1 MTALTRL
8 IASSPFRLSLAYLGA
23 FVLVAALVLGFIGWR
38 ANELLTT
45 QVIETLSAEV
55 TGLREQFQVGGAAR
69 LRDIVA
75 DRSQEPGG
83 GLYLL
88 TDATGR
94 KLAGNLPR
102 APFQLEDG
110 RGGVFRYRRT
120 SDVPQR
126 KDRIAVGVPLAVP
139 GGFTLIV
146 GRDIEDQQQFADTL
160 WKVALWGIGLLALVG
175 IGAGLLISRTVLGRI
190 EGITAAVRT
199 IMAGDLSSRIPV
211 AGMDDELDRLS
222 ASLNDMLARI
232 EELMGALRE
241 VSNNIA
247 HDLRTPLNR
256 LRNNAEEAL
265 RNPDDVATYR
275 AALGKTIEEADELIR
290 TFNSLLLI
298 ARLEGRAIAESLT
311 QVDVSAIVAD
321 VAELYEPVAEEAGL
335 ALHTKV
341 PDGVRITANRELVSQ
356 AVANLVDNAI
366 KYSGG
371 TPLLG
376 DAAPQRHVTVEV
388 IPSGA
393 LVEIVVADEGP
404 GVPAEDRQRALQR
417 FVRLEQSRS
426 APGSGLGLSLVAAV
440 ARLHG
445 GSIRLEDNHPGLR
458 AVLTLPS
465 EPISRIAEPSTLSA
479 PAPPPAPERAA
490 AIASG

>member
-8 IASSPFRLSLAYLGA
+8 IASSPFRLSLAYLAA
-23 FVLVAALVLGFIGWR
+23 FVLVAAMVIGFIGWR

-55 TGLREQFQVGGAAR
+55 TGLREQFQVGGATR
-69 LRDIVA
+69 LRDIVS

-94 KLAGNLPR
+94 KLAGNLAR
-102 APFQLEDG
+102 APFQLEEG
-110 RGGVFRYRRT
+110 RGGVFRYRRA
-120 SDVPQR
+120 SDEARR

-139 GGFTLIV
+139 GGFTLVV
-146 GRDIEDQQQFADTL
+146 GRDIEDQQQFANTL
-160 WKVALWGIGLLALVG
+160 WKAALSGIGLLALVG
-175 IGAGLLISRTVLGRI
+175 IGAGLLISRAVLGRI
-190 EGITAAVRT
+190 EAINAAART
-199 IMAGDLSSRIPV
+199 IMAGDLSSRIPL
-211 AGMDDELDRLS
+211 AGTGDELDRLS

-256 LRNNAEEAL
+256 LRNNAEEAM
-265 RNPDDVATYR
+265 RNPDDVPAYR
-275 AALGKTIEEADELIR
+275 AALAKTIEEADELIR

-298 ARLEGRAIAESLT
+298 ARLEGRAIADSMSE
-311 QVDVSAIVAD
+311 VDVGAVVAD

-335 ALHTKV
+335 QLVASPEPSIL
-341 PDGVRITANRELVSQ
+341 ITANRELISQ
-356 AVANLVDNAI
+356 AMANLVDNAI
-366 KYSGG
+366 KYSA
-371 TPLLG
+371 
-376 DAAPQRHVTVEV
+376 AAPDSARAHKVTIAVAHVGSTVE
-388 IPSGA
+388 IA
-393 LVEIVVADEGP
+393 VADDGP
-404 GVPAEDRQRALQR
+404 GIAPEDRQRALQR

-458 AVLTLPS
+458 VVLSLPATQMRA
-465 EPISRIAEPSTLSA
+465 IDGKAEKPVITAARVRPATAST
-479 PAPPPAPERAA
+479 
-490 AIASG
+490 